1 MPDAPISSISL
12 GPVARGRDNP
22 PGSPAAYF
30 DPQCDNDTLRGPDH
44 DVRVKRRQPLT
55 DNEIRGIADRLNRCS
70 SQPEGDLAL
79 FYLMLTTG
87 AKPLELARLRVKD
100 VIAPSG
106 TIRNEACLPARASIN
121 GVARAVFF
129 KSEVAVEAVMAYV
142 RHRVAKGHGVGTTT
156 RYAGL
161 DPTTP
166 LLLNHDGLPYRI
178 VESSDN
184 GCKRYLCRGILEACR
199 RIFRT
204 AGIDGLC
211 TATLRRTLACRLSD
225 RGATL
230 EQIGEALGI
239 ADRKAIR
246 DLLDVQHVDLSTLF
260 DEIVCANVVC
270 ANGATPAAVDHH

>member
-1 MPDAPISSISL
+1 MSDAPISSTA
-12 GPVARGRDNP
+12 PVARGRHNP
-22 PGSPAAYF
+22 PGSSATQF
-30 DPQCDNDTLRGPDH
+30 DRHGGSDVVHGPDRE
-44 DVRVKRRQPLT
+44 VRVKRRQPLA
-55 DNEIRGIADRLNRCS
+55 DNEIRGIADRLNRYS

-79 FYLMLTTG
+79 FYLLLTTG

-106 TIRNEACLPARASIN
+106 TIRTEVCLPARASIN
-121 GVARAVFF
+121 GVARPVFF
-129 KSEVAVEAVMAYV
+129 KSEVAVEAIMAYL
-142 RHRVAKGHGVGTTT
+142 RHRVAQRQGVGVAT

-161 DPTTP
+161 KPTTP
-166 LLLNHDGLPYRI
+166 LLLSHDGQPYRI

-211 TATLRRTLACRLSD
+211 GATLRRTLARRLSD
-225 RGATL
+225 RGATF

-239 ADRKAIR
+239 TDRKAIR
-246 DLLDVQHVDLSTLF
+246 ELLDVRHVDLPSLF
-260 DEIVCANVVC
+260 DEIVCAN
-270 ANGATPAAVDHH
+270 GATPTAVDQH

>member
-1 MPDAPISSISL
+1 MSDATISSTS
-12 GPVARGRDNP
+12 PDPEARGRDCP
-22 PGSPAAYF
+22 LGSPVAQF
-30 DPQCDNDTLRGPDH
+30 DRHAGNDVVHGPDR
-44 DVRVKRRQPLT
+44 DVRAKRRRSLT
-55 DNEIRGIADRLNRCS
+55 DNEIRGIADRLRRYS

-79 FYLMLTTG
+79 FYLLLTTG

-100 VIAPSG
+100 VIAPTG
-106 TIRNEACLPARASIN
+106 ALRREACLPAMASIN
-121 GVARAVFF
+121 GMARPVFF
-129 KSEVAVEAVMAYV
+129 KSEVSVEAIMAYV
-142 RHRVAKGHGVGTTT
+142 RYRVARKHGIGTMT

-166 LLLNHDGLPYRI
+166 LLLNHDGQPYRI

-204 AGIDGLC
+204 AGNNGLC
-211 TATLRRTLACRLSD
+211 GATLRRTLARRLSD

-239 ADRKAIR
+239 SDRKSLR

-260 DEIVCANVVC
+260 DEIVCAN
-270 ANGATPAAVDHH
+270 GTTPAAVDHH

>member
-1 MPDAPISSISL
+1 MSDAPFSTPSS
-12 GPVARGRDNP
+12 GQVARGGDLRPPRAIGDCDQHGPRDRAV
-22 PGSPAAYF
+22 GADRDMRA
-30 DPQCDNDTLRGPDH
+30 
-44 DVRVKRRQPLT
+44 KRRTPLT
-55 DNEIRGIADRLNRCS
+55 DNEIQSIAARLGRHS
-70 SQPEGDLAL
+70 RQSAADLAL
-79 FYLMLTTG
+79 FYLLLTTG

-106 TIRNEACLPARASIN
+106 AIRSEACLPARASIN
-121 GVARAVFF
+121 GVARPVFF
-129 KSEVAVEAVMAYV
+129 KSEVSVEAIMVYV

-156 RYAGL
+156 RFAGL

-166 LLLNHDGLPYRI
+166 LLLNHDGQPYRI

-184 GCKRYLCRGILEACR
+184 GCKRTLCRGILEACR

-211 TATLRRTLACRLSD
+211 GSTLRRTLARRLSD

-239 ADRKAIR
+239 TDRKAIR
-246 DLLDVQHVDLSTLF
+246 DLLDVQQIDLPTLF
-260 DEIVCANVVC
+260 DEIV
-270 ANGATPAAVDHH
+270 GAKGTTPTAVDQH

>member
-1 MPDAPISSISL
+1 MPSTSP
-12 GPVARGRDNP
+12 GPEARGRNNP
-22 PGSPAAYF
+22 PGSPVAQF
-30 DPQCDNDTLRGPDH
+30 DRHAGSDVVHGPDRN
-44 DVRVKRRQPLT
+44 VRVKRRQPLN
-55 DNEIRGIADRLNRCS
+55 DNEIRGIADRLSRCS
-70 SQPEGDLAL
+70 CQSEGDLAL
-79 FYLMLTTG
+79 FYLLLTTG

-106 TIRNEACLPARASIN
+106 AIRSEASLPARASIN
-121 GVARAVFF
+121 RVARPVYF
-129 KSEVAVEAVMAYV
+129 KCEVSVEAIIAYL
-142 RHRVAKGHGVGTTT
+142 RHRVAKGYGVGTTT

-166 LLLNHDGLPYRI
+166 LLLNHDGKPYRI

-204 AGIDGLC
+204 AGIAGLC
-211 TATLRRTLACRLSD
+211 GATLRRTLARRLSD
-225 RGATL
+225 RGATI

-239 ADRKAIR
+239 TDRKAIR

-260 DEIVCANVVC
+260 DEIVCAN
-270 ANGATPAAVDHH
+270 GATPTAVDQY